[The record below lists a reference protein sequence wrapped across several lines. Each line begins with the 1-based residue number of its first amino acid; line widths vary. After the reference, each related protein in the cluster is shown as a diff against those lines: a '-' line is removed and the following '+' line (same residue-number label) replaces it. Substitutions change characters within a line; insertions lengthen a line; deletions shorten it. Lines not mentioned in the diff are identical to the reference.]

1 MKKQY
6 SKPGI
11 IIEEFKMAESIAVAC
26 EGVEAGGHGG
36 SLGDATYSSKYSC
49 GWRVGS
55 YVYWTSTDN
64 GCNLIRDENY
74 VLNKYCYNNPVAGMS
89 IFSSI

>member
-26 EGVEAGGHGG
+26 AGVGPGGDGG
-36 SLGDATYSSKYSC
+36 SLGNATHASKLTC
-49 GWRVGS
+49 GWNVGGF
-55 YVYWTSTDN
+55 VYWTSAEH
-64 GCNLIRDENY
+64 GCNEIRDKDY
-74 VLNKYCYNNPVAGMS
+74 VLNKYCYNNPVAGNS
-89 IFSSI
+89 IFSSM

>member
-26 EGVEAGGHGG
+26 AGVGPGGDGG
-36 SLGDATYSSKYSC
+36 SLGNATHASKNSC
-49 GWRVGS
+49 GWNVGGV
-55 YVYWTSTDN
+55 VYWTDPQYT
-64 GCNLIRDENY
+64 CNEIRGIDA
-74 VLNKYCYNNPVAGMS
+74 VINKYCYNNPVAGMS

>member
-26 EGVEAGGHGG
+26 AGVGPGGDGG
-36 SLGDATYSSKYSC
+36 SLGNATHSSKGSC
-49 GWRVGS
+49 GWNVGGI
-55 YVYWTSTDN
+55 VYWTAAPT
-64 GCNLIRDENY
+64 CNEIREIDY